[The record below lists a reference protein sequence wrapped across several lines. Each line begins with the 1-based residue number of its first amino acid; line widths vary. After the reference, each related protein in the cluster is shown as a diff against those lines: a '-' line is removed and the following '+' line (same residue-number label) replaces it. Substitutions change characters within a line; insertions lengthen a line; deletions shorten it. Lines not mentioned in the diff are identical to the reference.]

1 MNKLNRSLMTVAIGF
16 SAFIFTISAHA
27 QWTLT
32 DSRTDRLGNLTS
44 TSEKHRNGSF
54 RTMNRQY
61 YPGTHVIM
69 TERVTSFDPTGNIST
84 IVFERRDRLNRV
96 MYQQNEFKN
105 NKGVWQKFRQT
116 ITYRSDL
123 DHTGLNNAHRW
134 DPATRTWVSAR

>member
-1 MNKLNRSLMTVAIGF
+1 
-16 SAFIFTISAHA
+16 
-27 QWTLT
+27 
-32 DSRTDRLGNLTS
+32 
-44 TSEKHRNGSF
+44 
-54 RTMNRQY
+54 
-61 YPGTHVIM
+61 M